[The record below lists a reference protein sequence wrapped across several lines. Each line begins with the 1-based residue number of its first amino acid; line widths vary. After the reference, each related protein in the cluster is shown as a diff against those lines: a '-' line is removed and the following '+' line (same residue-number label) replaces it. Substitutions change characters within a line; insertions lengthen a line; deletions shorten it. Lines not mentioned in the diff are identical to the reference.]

1 MGERDQVLDLVRRAL
16 TTAHVDAIER
26 ALAAAKR
33 YLDRH
38 PDDWQV
44 AAACE
49 PLYLM
54 LWTLDKHKTGG

>member
-1 MGERDQVLDLVRRAL
+1 MSERDQVLELVRQAL
-16 TTAHVDAIER
+16 TIASVETIER
-26 ALAAAKR
+26 ALAAVKR

-49 PLYLM
+49 PLYLL
-54 LWTLDKHKTGG
+54 LWTLDKRKAGG

>member
-1 MGERDQVLDLVRRAL
+1 MSERDQVLELICRAL
-16 TTAHVDAIER
+16 TIASVETIER

-44 AAACE
+44 VAACE
-49 PLYLM
+49 PLYLL
-54 LWTLDKHKTGG
+54 LWTLDERKTRS

>member
-1 MGERDQVLDLVRRAL
+1 MSERDQVLELIRRAL
-16 TTAHVDAIER
+16 TIASVETIER

-44 AAACE
+44 VAACE
-49 PLYLM
+49 PLYLL
-54 LWTLDKHKTGG
+54 LWTLDERKTRS